1 MCAWRGRAPRPLV
14 AGRGEL
20 FAIVYNM
27 RTDYAKRTRGKFNVA
42 TFGGDVAIAGT
53 PARVSRAPQ
62 RAAVKRKVRSCFH
75 CGAGE
80 FVRSI
85 LARLR

>member
-1 MCAWRGRAPRPLV
+1 MCAWRPPPS
-14 AGRGEL
+14 GRGEL

-53 PARVSRAPQ
+53 PARVLRAPQ